1 MVSFSAILL
10 HSGHSGVVMESMTWD
25 DGAMGV
31 VLKVLYDRTGNTDV
45 PPNVPHP
52 TASYDLEY
60 DPRGT
65 NL

>member
-1 MVSFSAILL
+1 
-10 HSGHSGVVMESMTWD
+10 MESMTWD